1 MSAITLRVPGALA
14 AALLLT
20 SALASAQ
27 TVADH
32 PHLIPLR
39 WDIRGS
45 LQTSLGVP
53 KSVAVGDDGALIV
66 VGRTGTD
73 SGVDFHASGS
83 AEPLRQ
89 VRFADWS
96 FLVRVD
102 AADHAPVAAVF
113 TMFDIDPKSDVFLF
127 EPRITLY
134 DASDDVT
141 EEWSWTFDADFKW
154 YEKGG
159 GVAVSDD
166 GQVVLGWWD
175 SADRQLAR
183 FAALRRDGSL
193 ISTLDLPM
201 VASGQ
206 RAGGARL
213 SDDGSRAVVTGHSS
227 FAYMLDLQ
235 AGTVLDS
242 HKTPTGAPLQGIAIS
257 GDGRRYAASTWND
270 LSVWEETAPGTWTKV
285 LSLPQV
291 GDERFGPV
299 ALNQDG
305 SRLAYSIQYMNP
317 SDTLEV
323 VLLEIDA
330 QNELFRTRYSEP
342 GTFVPLHV
350 FDLELDDA
358 GRVLACASFGD
369 SQHATPEVFL
379 YDDTGSLLSEYYL
392 SGSAVDID
400 LDPRGE
406 VVAFGS
412 EPAYGGHR
420 MVGGR
425 VSVADPSAPELRVA
439 GTPVLGGEL
448 KLTLAGG
455 RTGTWAHLL
464 ASPALGLTSTP
475 FGDLALDMR
484 EQGAFRVGSWSLAS
498 GGVRKNFPIGS
509 GSGLAGL
516 RLHFQAIIIDGGG
529 GHVTNKVSVR
539 FVP

>member
-1 MSAITLRVPGALA
+1 MSAITQRLPGALA

-27 TVADH
+27 SVAGD
-32 PHLIPLR
+32 PLIDPLR
-39 WDIRGS
+39 WDIEGS
-45 LQTSLGVP
+45 FKTALGVP
-53 KSVAVGDDGALIV
+53 KSVAIGDDGALTV
-66 VGRTGTD
+66 VGRSWTD

-83 AEPLRQ
+83 ADALRE
-89 VRFADWS
+89 VRFADTS

-113 TMFDIDPKSDVFLF
+113 TMFDIDPKSDVYLF

-134 DASDDVT
+134 DATDDIT
-141 EEWSWTFDADFKW
+141 EEWSWAFAPDFYW

-206 RAGGARL
+206 EAGGPSL
-213 SDDGSRAVVTGHSS
+213 SDDGSRAVVTGHAN
-227 FAYMLDLQ
+227 FAYLLDLQ
-235 AGTVLDS
+235 AGAVLDS
-242 HKTPTGAPLQGIAIS
+242 YKTPTGTPLGGIAIS
-257 GDGRRYAASTWND
+257 GDGQRYVTSTWTELN
-270 LSVWEETAPGTWTKV
+270 VWEETVPGTWTKI

-299 ALNQDG
+299 ALSQDG
-305 SRLAYSIQYMNP
+305 SRLGYSIQYRNP
-317 SDTLEV
+317 FDTIEV
-323 VLLEIDA
+323 VLLEVDS
-330 QNELFRTRYSEP
+330 QKEFFRTLYTEP
-342 GTFVPLHV
+342 GTFVALKV

-358 GRVLACASFGD
+358 GRVLACASLGD

-392 SGSAVDID
+392 PGSAVDID

-406 VVAFGS
+406 VVVFGS
-412 EPAYGGHR
+412 EIAYGGHR
-420 MVGGR
+420 TIAGR

-439 GTPVLGGEL
+439 GTPSLGGKLE
-448 KLTLAGG
+448 LTLAGG
-455 RTGTWAHLL
+455 RQGSWVYLL
-464 ASPALGLTSTP
+464 ASPALGSTSTP

-484 EQGAFRVGSWSLAS
+484 AQGAFRVGSWSLAS

-509 GSGLAGL
+509 GSELAGL
-516 RLHFQAIIIDGGG
+516 RLHFQGIILDGGA